1 MSGTG
6 YSAFGKPDGLGS
18 YSSSKSEADGG
29 WRWGTEAELG

>member
-6 YSAFGKPDGLGS
+6 YSVLGKPDGLGS

-29 WRWGTEAELG
+29 WGWGTEAELG